1 MNKKPVS
8 TQLHKLESNK
18 LWRAATDV
26 AVYAYRVLHEFPE
39 EEQYGM
45 QPNLRER
52 AFDLTSDI
60 AEAVGSI
67 DPRDRAY
74 SYGRAL
80 RDAYSVR
87 NTLVVAG
94 KTGVLDIEP
103 SVIVKL
109 DNLIDDLVAE
119 TAETTNGI
127 PAYLKSMEFQDET
140 A

>member
-1 MNKKPVS
+1 MKQNDNSHQP
-8 TQLHKLESNK
+8 QKLEANK
-18 LWRAATDV
+18 LWRAASEI
-26 AVYAYRVLHEFPE
+26 AVYAYSVLHEFPE

-60 AEAVGSI
+60 AEAVGSV

-87 NTLVVAG
+87 NTLVIAG

-109 DNLIDDLVAE
+109 DTLIDALVVE
-119 TAETTNGI
+119 TADTSKSI
-127 PAYLKSMEFQDET
+127 PAYLKSLALQDET

>member
-1 MNKKPVS
+1 MNKKP
-8 TQLHKLESNK
+8 TGIQLYKLETNS

-26 AVYAYRVLHEFPE
+26 AVYAYSVLHEFPE

-52 AFDLTSDI
+52 AFDLTSDVS
-60 AEAVGSI
+60 EAAGSI

-87 NTLVVAG
+87 NTLVIAG

-103 SVIVKL
+103 SIIVKL
-109 DNLIDDLVAE
+109 DKLIDDLIAE
-119 TAETTNGI
+119 TAETTDGI
-127 PAYLKSMEFQDET
+127 PAYLKSMELQDET
-140 A
+140 T